1 MLKIVLVAT
10 IAALVAEASPMPRL
24 QLPQLDGRIVGGVD
38 TTIESY
44 PHQVS
49 VMYFDRHI
57 CGGSII
63 AHNLILTAAHCT
75 RGQEYYFL
83 NIRYGSSLKNE
94 GGQIVAVS
102 EINDHPS
109 YDPTTQDYDISVLK
123 VEKDFEL
130 SPKAQIIGLVSPN
143 TQEGDRHAFVSGWGA
158 LYSGGPSPTQLQV
171 VEVKEEAR
179 VACSKAYGN
188 KITDRMI
195 CFKNPGQDACQGDSG
210 GPLVSGG
217 AQVGVVSWG
226 WGCANARFPGV
237 YSHVDHASL
246 RNHIVGIMNRK

>member
-75 RGQEYYFL
+75 RGKDAQFL
-83 NIRYGSSLKNE
+83 NIRYGTSLRNQ
-94 GGQIVAVS
+94 GGTVVAIA
-102 EINDHPS
+102 EIHDHPN
-109 YDPTTQDYDISVLK
+109 YDPVTTDFDISVLK
-123 VEKDFEL
+123 L
-130 SPKAQIIGLVSPN
+130 SSDIDLSHTAQIIPMISVN
-143 TQEGDRHAFVSGWGA
+143 AQEGGRTALVTGWGA
-158 LYSGGPSPTQLQV
+158 LYTDGPSPKQLQV
-171 VEVKEEAR
+171 VELKEEDR
-179 VACSKAYGN
+179 KACNKAYEGE
-188 KITDRMI
+188 ITERMI
-195 CFKNPGQDACQGDSG
+195 CFMNPGQDACQGDSG
-210 GPLVSGG
+210 GPLISNGV
-217 AQVGVVSWG
+217 QIGVVSWG
-226 WGCANARFPGV
+226 YDCADPLYPGV
-237 YSHVDHASL
+237 FADLANVQIRDHIDG
-246 RNHIVGIMNRK
+246 IVEMK